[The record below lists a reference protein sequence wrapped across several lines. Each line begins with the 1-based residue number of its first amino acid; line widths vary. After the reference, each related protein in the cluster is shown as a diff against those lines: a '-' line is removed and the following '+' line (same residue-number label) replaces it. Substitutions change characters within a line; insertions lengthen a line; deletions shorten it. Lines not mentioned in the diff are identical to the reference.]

1 MSHTQST
8 TNNFASIFTWLSC
21 LVLKKLSEVKNR
33 IKPKIDESSQM
44 LENVA
49 LWTWFERDTSGPLSF
64 KLKVLGI

>member
-8 TNNFASIFTWLSC
+8 TNNFASIYTWLFC

-44 LENVA
+44 LQNVA

>member
-44 LENVA
+44 LKNV
-49 LWTWFERDTSGPLSF
+49 FYGHG
-64 KLKVLGI
+64 LKETLAGL